1 MIKSKVVGV
10 NILSL
15 SFTSFITSDKIL
27 NLYNPQCFSY
37 RIGIINESIAQD
49 CVKILGADI

>member
-15 SFTSFITSDKIL
+15 SFTSFIMSDKIL